1 MKILKMNVE
10 SFNLDYIKVK
20 VFYVCVVD
28 CKKGVNGDLIVKYD
42 VRFKQFNK
50 DYMDMFS
57 LYFLEYL
64 VVEIIC
70 NYVNY
75 VVDWL
80 FMGC

>member
-1 MKILKMNVE
+1 
-10 SFNLDYIKVK
+10 
-20 VFYVCVVD
+20 
-28 CKKGVNGDLIVKYD
+28 
-42 VRFKQFNK
+42 
-50 DYMDMFS
+50 MFS